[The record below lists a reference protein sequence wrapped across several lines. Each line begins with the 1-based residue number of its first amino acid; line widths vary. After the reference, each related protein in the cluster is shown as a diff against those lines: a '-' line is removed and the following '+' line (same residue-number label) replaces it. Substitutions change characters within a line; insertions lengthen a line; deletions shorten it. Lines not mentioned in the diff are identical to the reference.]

1 MGTLVQDIRYA
12 LRNLAK
18 SPGFAAITVLTLAL
32 GIGAN
37 TAIFSV
43 VNGVVLR
50 PLPYPEP
57 ERLMFITSQFP
68 ALGFDQ
74 FWISAPEFLEFRDH
88 NQAFENVGGYRA
100 VGANL
105 GTEQPSRVN
114 GVIVTHELLE
124 VLGVNPLVGRKF
136 TREDTLPE
144 AERVAILSD
153 ELWQRE
159 FGADRGAVGR
169 VVPVNGVPTRIV
181 GIMPAGVDVHD
192 SKVELWRPFTLDPKN
207 PGGRGGHFLYLV
219 GRTKPGVSIGQAR
232 ADLETLLK
240 QWATIAPNT
249 HVPDPKNH
257 RFRIDSLHEDMI
269 GGVRTAL
276 WVLQGAV
283 GFVLLIAC
291 ANLANLLLARS
302 ESRHREFAV
311 RTALGASRTR
321 LLRQFLTEGVVLAIV
336 GAIVGVGLAYA
347 GLRLLLAANPDSVPR
362 AAQITIDP
370 LVLIFTLVVA
380 VLTGLLFGLSPLLHV
395 RESLLHGAL
404 KEGGTRATGKARAR
418 TRSALV
424 MAEVALA
431 VVLVAGAGLLLRS
444 FWNLMNVDA
453 GFNRARLS
461 TFGLV
466 LPGAQYQEPAS
477 RPAFFTRLLDRI
489 DSIPGVNS
497 AAAMSGLP
505 PLRLV
510 NANDTQFEGSTAK
523 PPPDGPIPNVDYYQ
537 TVTSRYVETM
547 GIPVVEG
554 RTFTDTDPGG
564 PPVMLVNEALA
575 KRFYP
580 GSSPVGRR
588 IKPGGPNRPWFLVV
602 GILKDVKQGGL
613 DQAVGSELY
622 FLYEQLGRLPASP
635 AAGEFVN
642 TNMNVVV
649 RSDLELDALAP
660 SLRQVVREADPA
672 LPMVKLRT
680 MRDVFGESV
689 ARPRFIAQLLGAF
702 AGLALLL
709 AAIGTYGILSYSVS
723 ERHHEIGIRMALGA
737 TRSSVLGLVLRQGAR
752 LTGIGLVAGMV
763 GALLLSRVLGTLLFN
778 VRPTDPATMVA
789 VTVFIAAIALI
800 ACYVPARR
808 ATRVDPIVVLR
819 QE

>member
-1 MGTLVQDIRYA
+1 METLVQDIRYA
-12 LRNLAK
+12 LRNLVK
-18 SPGFAAITVLTLAL
+18 SPGFAAVTVLTLAL

-100 VGANL
+100 GAANL

-114 GVIVTHELLE
+114 SIVVTHELLD
-124 VLGVNPLVGRKF
+124 VLGVNPIVGRRF
-136 TREDTLPE
+136 NREDTLPE
-144 AERVAILSD
+144 AEDVGILSY

-169 VVPVNGVPTRIV
+169 VVAVNGLPTRIV
-181 GIMPAGVDVHD
+181 GIMPPGFDVHD
-192 SKVELWRPFTLDPKN
+192 AKVELWLPLTIDTKN

-219 GRTKPGVSIGQAR
+219 GRAKPGVSIGQAR
-232 ADLETLLK
+232 ADLETLLT

-311 RTALGASRTR
+311 RTALGASRAR
-321 LLRQFLTEGVVLAIV
+321 LLRQFLTEGVLLAIM

-347 GLRLLLAANPDSVPR
+347 GLRLLLAANPNSVPR

-370 LVLIFTLVVA
+370 PVLIFTLVVA
-380 VLTGLLFGLSPLLHV
+380 VFTGLLFGLSPLLHV
-395 RESLLHGAL
+395 RETLLHGAL
-404 KEGGTRATGKARAR
+404 KEGGTRTTAGAARAR

-466 LPGAQYQEPAS
+466 LPGAQYREPSS
-477 RPAFFTRLLDRI
+477 RPAFFTRVLDRVG
-489 DSIPGVNS
+489 SIPGVNS

-510 NANDTQFEGSTAK
+510 NANDTNFEGSTAK

-537 TVTSRYVETM
+537 TVTARYVETM

-554 RTFTDTDPGG
+554 RAFTETDASG

-613 DQAVGSELY
+613 DQAVGTELY
-622 FLYEQLGRLPASP
+622 FLYEQLGRLATGT
-635 AAGEFVN
+635 ADFVPN
-642 TNMNVVV
+642 NMNVVV
-649 RSDLELDALAP
+649 RSDLELEALAP

-680 MRDVFGESV
+680 MRDVFGDSV
-689 ARPRFIAQLLGAF
+689 ARPRFIAQLLGTF

-709 AAIGTYGILSYSVS
+709 AAIGTYGILSYTVS

-737 TRSSVLGLVLRQGAR
+737 SRSSVLGLILRQGAK
-752 LTGIGLVAGMV
+752 LTGIGLVAGIV

-778 VRPTDPATMVA
+778 VRPTDPATMAA

-819 QE
+819 EA

>member
-1 MGTLVQDIRYA
+1 M
-12 LRNLAK
+12 
-18 SPGFAAITVLTLAL
+18 
-32 GIGAN
+32 
-37 TAIFSV
+37 
-43 VNGVVLR
+43 
-50 PLPYPEP
+50 
-57 ERLMFITSQFP
+57 
-68 ALGFDQ
+68 
-74 FWISAPEFLEFRDH
+74 
-88 NQAFENVGGYRA
+88 
-100 VGANL
+100 
-105 GTEQPSRVN
+105 
-114 GVIVTHELLE
+114 
-124 VLGVNPLVGRKF
+124 
-136 TREDTLPE
+136 
-144 AERVAILSD
+144 
-153 ELWQRE
+153 
-159 FGADRGAVGR
+159 GAV
-169 VVPVNGVPTRIV
+169 
-181 GIMPAGVDVHD
+181 
-192 SKVELWRPFTLDPKN
+192 
-207 PGGRGGHFLYLV
+207 
-219 GRTKPGVSIGQAR
+219 
-232 ADLETLLK
+232 
-240 QWATIAPNT
+240 
-249 HVPDPKNH
+249 
-257 RFRIDSLHEDMI
+257 
-269 GGVRTAL
+269 
-276 WVLQGAV
+276 
-283 GFVLLIAC
+283 
-291 ANLANLLLARS
+291 
-302 ESRHREFAV
+302 
-311 RTALGASRTR
+311 
-321 LLRQFLTEGVVLAIV
+321 
-336 GAIVGVGLAYA
+336 VGVGLAYS

-370 LVLIFTLVVA
+370 PVLIFTLIVA

-395 RESLLHGAL
+395 RETVLHGAL
-404 KEGGTRATGKARAR
+404 KEGGTRTTGGKARAR

-466 LPGAQYQEPAS
+466 LPTAQYREPTS
-477 RPAFFTRLLDRI
+477 RPAFFTRVLDRI
-489 DSIPGVNS
+489 GRIPGVNS

-510 NANDTQFEGSTAK
+510 NANDTNFEGSTAK

-537 TVTSRYVETM
+537 TVTARYVETM

-554 RTFTDTDPGG
+554 RTFTETDAGG

-588 IKPGGPNRPWFLVV
+588 IKPGGPNTPWFLVV

-613 DQAVGSELY
+613 DQAVGTELY
-622 FLYEQLGRLPASP
+622 FLYEQLGRL
-635 AAGEFVN
+635 GDGVFVPN
-642 TNMNVVV
+642 NMNVAV

-709 AAIGTYGILSYSVS
+709 AAIGTYGILSYNVS

-737 TRSSVLGLVLRQGAR
+737 SRSSVLGLVLKQGAK
-752 LTGIGLVAGMV
+752 LTGIGLAAGIV
-763 GALLLSRVLGTLLFN
+763 GALLLSRVLATLLFN
-778 VRPTDPATMVA
+778 VRPTDPATMAA
-789 VTVFIAAIALI
+789 VTLFIAAIALL

-819 QE
+819 EE

>member
-1 MGTLVQDIRYA
+1 
-12 LRNLAK
+12 
-18 SPGFAAITVLTLAL
+18 
-32 GIGAN
+32 
-37 TAIFSV
+37 
-43 VNGVVLR
+43 
-50 PLPYPEP
+50 
-57 ERLMFITSQFP
+57 
-68 ALGFDQ
+68 
-74 FWISAPEFLEFRDH
+74 
-88 NQAFENVGGYRA
+88 
-100 VGANL
+100 
-105 GTEQPSRVN
+105 
-114 GVIVTHELLE
+114 VTHELLE
-124 VLGVNPLVGRKF
+124 VLGVNPLVGRRF
-136 TREDTLPE
+136 NREDTLPE
-144 AERVAILSD
+144 AEDVAILSY

-159 FGADRGAVGR
+159 FADRDAVGR
-169 VVPVNGVPTRIV
+169 VVSVNGLPTRIV
-181 GIMPAGVDVHD
+181 GIMPPGFDVHD
-192 SKVELWRPFTLDPKN
+192 AKMELWLPLTIDPKN

-291 ANLANLLLARS
+291 ANLANLQLALS

-321 LLRQFLTEGVVLAIV
+321 LLRQFLTEGVVLAIM

-347 GLRLLLAANPDSVPR
+347 GLRLLLAGNPNSVPR

-370 LVLIFTLVVA
+370 PVLIFTLVVA
-380 VLTGLLFGLSPLLHV
+380 VFTGLLFGLSPLLHV
-395 RESLLHGAL
+395 RETLLHGAL
-404 KEGGTRATGKARAR
+404 KEGGTRTTGGKARTR

-466 LPGAQYQEPAS
+466 LPAAQYRETS
-477 RPAFFTRLLDRI
+477 TRPAFFTRAIERI
-489 DSIPGVNS
+489 ARIPGVNS

-510 NANDTQFEGSTAK
+510 NANDTAFEGSTAK

-554 RTFTDTDPGG
+554 RAFTEADAGG
-564 PPVMLVNEALA
+564 PWVMLVNEALA
-575 KRFYP
+575 KKFYP
-580 GSSPVGRR
+580 NSSPVGRR

-602 GILKDVKQGGL
+602 GVLKDVKQGGL
-613 DQAVGSELY
+613 AQPVGTELY
-622 FLYEQLGRLPASP
+622 FLYEQLPRLGIPDVVS
-635 AAGEFVN
+635 

-660 SLRQVVREADPA
+660 SLRQVVREADPT

-709 AAIGTYGILSYSVS
+709 AAIGTYGILSYTVS

-737 TRSSVLGLVLRQGAR
+737 SRSSVLGLILRQGAK
-752 LTGIGLVAGMV
+752 LTGIGLVAGIV

-778 VRPTDPATMVA
+778 VKPTDPATMAA
-789 VTVFIAAIALI
+789 VTVFIAAIALV

-819 QE
+819 EE

>member
-1 MGTLVQDIRYA
+1 
-12 LRNLAK
+12 
-18 SPGFAAITVLTLAL
+18 
-32 GIGAN
+32 
-37 TAIFSV
+37 
-43 VNGVVLR
+43 
-50 PLPYPEP
+50 
-57 ERLMFITSQFP
+57 LMFITSQFP

-74 FWISAPEFLEFRDH
+74 FWISAPEFLEFRDY

-100 VGANL
+100 GAANL

-114 GVIVTHELLE
+114 SIVVTHELLE

-144 AERVAILSD
+144 AEDVGILSY

-159 FGADRGAVGR
+159 FGSDRGAVGR
-169 VVPVNGVPTRIV
+169 VVPVNGLPTRIV
-181 GIMPAGVDVHD
+181 GIMPPGFDVHD
-192 SKVELWRPFTLDPKN
+192 AKVELWLPLTIDPKN

-321 LLRQFLTEGVVLAIV
+321 LLRQFLTEGVVLAIM

-347 GLRLLLAANPDSVPR
+347 GLRLLLAGNPNSVPR

-370 LVLIFTLVVA
+370 PVLIFTLVVA
-380 VLTGLLFGLSPLLHV
+380 VFTGLLFGLSPLLHV
-395 RESLLHGAL
+395 RETLLHGAL
-404 KEGGTRATGKARAR
+404 KEGGTRTTGGKARAR

-424 MAEVALA
+424 TAEVALA

-466 LPGAQYQEPAS
+466 LPAAQYRETS
-477 RPAFFTRLLDRI
+477 TRPAFFARALERI
-489 DSIPGVNS
+489 ARIPGVNS

-510 NANDTQFEGSTAK
+510 NANDTAFEGSTAK

-554 RTFTDTDPGG
+554 RAFTEADAGG
-564 PPVMLVNEALA
+564 PWVMLVNEALA
-575 KRFYP
+575 KKFYP
-580 GSSPVGRR
+580 NSSPVGRR

-602 GILKDVKQGGL
+602 GVLKDVKQGGL
-613 DQAVGSELY
+613 AQPVGTELY
-622 FLYEQLGRLPASP
+622 FLYEQLPRLGIPDVVP
-635 AAGEFVN
+635 

-660 SLRQVVREADPA
+660 SLRQVVREADPT

-709 AAIGTYGILSYSVS
+709 AAIGTYGILSYTVS

-737 TRSSVLGLVLRQGAR
+737 SRSSVLGLILRQGAT
-752 LTGIGLVAGMV
+752 LTGIGLVAGIV

-778 VRPTDPATMVA
+778 VRPTDPATMAA
-789 VTVFIAAIALI
+789 VTVFITAIALI

-819 QE
+819 EE

>member
-1 MGTLVQDIRYA
+1 METLLQDIRYA
-12 LRNLAK
+12 IRNLAK
-18 SPGFAAITVLTLAL
+18 APGFAAITVLTLAL

-100 VGANL
+100 GAANL

-114 GVIVTHELLE
+114 SIVVTHELLE
-124 VLGVNPLVGRKF
+124 VLGVSPLVGRKF

-144 AERVAILSD
+144 AEDVGILSY

-181 GIMPAGVDVHD
+181 GIMPAGFDVHD
-192 SKVELWRPFTLDPKN
+192 AKVELWLPLTIDPKN

-219 GRTKPGVSIGQAR
+219 GRAKPGVSIGQAR
-232 ADLETLLK
+232 ADVETLLK

-311 RTALGASRTR
+311 RTALGASRAR

-336 GAIVGVGLAYA
+336 GAIVGIGLAYT

-370 LVLIFTLVVA
+370 PVLGFTLVVA
-380 VLTGLLFGLSPLLHV
+380 VVTGLMFGLSPLLHV

-404 KEGGTRATGKARAR
+404 KEGGTRTTGGKARAR

-466 LPGAQYQEPAS
+466 LPAAQYREPGS
-477 RPAFFTRLLDRI
+477 RPAFFMRVLDNVARV
-489 DSIPGVNS
+489 PGVTS

-510 NANDTQFEGSTAK
+510 NANDTNFEGSTAK

-537 TVTSRYVETM
+537 TVTARYVETM

-554 RTFTDTDPGG
+554 RTFTETDAGG

-588 IKPGGPNRPWFLVV
+588 IKPGGPNTPWFLVV

-613 DQAVGSELY
+613 AQDVGTELY
-622 FLYEQLGRLPASP
+622 FLYEQLGRL
-635 AAGEFVN
+635 GDGVFVP

-649 RSDLELDALAP
+649 RSDLELEALAP
-660 SLRQVVREADPA
+660 SLRQVVRDADPA

-723 ERHHEIGIRMALGA
+723 ERHQEIGIRMALGA
-737 TRSSVLGLVLRQGAR
+737 SRSSVLALVLRQGAK
-752 LTGIGLVAGMV
+752 LTGIGLAAGIV

-778 VRPTDPATMVA
+778 VRPTDPATMAA
-789 VTVFIAAIALI
+789 VTIFIAVISLV

-819 QE
+819 EE